1 VPLRESASTR
11 EPAGGDLIVG
21 FLGVGSMGAPMAAN
35 AARGEFQVRVY
46 NRTRAKADA
55 LARRAPV
62 EVAATPAEAADGAD
76 VVITMVSDGAAVI
89 DLYTGHDGA
98 LSSLPSGSIALDMS
112 TIGPDAL
119 TRVHE
124 TLAPHDIHVVDAPV
138 SGSVATAEAA
148 DLTIMAGG
156 ATEDVERVRPVLEA
170 IGTPVI
176 HVGPLG
182 TGQAMKLA
190 VNNIIF
196 GLAEAVAESLVLA
209 ERAGI
214 ERSSAY
220 EVFTNSAIAAP
231 MVHYR
236 RGAYERPD
244 EAPADFRLA
253 LAAKDLELI
262 TDLARRVG
270 APMPQAELNMDLV
283 RRAIADGFGE
293 QDMALV
299 AEYLRRS
306 AGVPDAS
313 R

>member
-1 VPLRESASTR
+1 
-11 EPAGGDLIVG
+11 
-21 FLGVGSMGAPMAAN
+21 MGAPMAAN
-35 AARGEFQVRVY
+35 VARDAKFQVRVF

-55 LARRAPV
+55 LAERVPV
-62 EVAATPAEAADGAD
+62 AVAATAAEAAADAD
-76 VVITMVSDGAAVI
+76 VVITMVSDGDALI
-89 DLYTGHDGA
+89 DLYTGADGA
-98 LSSLPSGSIALDMS
+98 LATMRSGSVAVDMS

-119 TRVHE
+119 ARFRE
-124 TLAPHDIHVVDAPV
+124 TVAPHGIHVVDAPV

-156 ATEDVERVRPVLEA
+156 PADDVERVRPVLEA

-176 HVGPLG
+176 HMGPLG

-190 VNNIIF
+190 VNNIIY

-220 EVFTNSAIAAP
+220 EVFTTSAIAAP
-231 MVHYR
+231 MVNYR
-236 RGAYERPD
+236 RGAYEHPD
-244 EAPADFRLA
+244 DAPAAFRLV

-262 TDLARRVG
+262 ADLARRVG
-270 APMPQAELNMDLV
+270 APMPQAEVNRDLV
-283 RRAIADGFGE
+283 RRAIAGGFGE
-293 QDMALV
+293 EDLALV
-299 AEYLRRS
+299 AEYLRRN
-306 AGVPDAS
+306 AGVSDAA

>member
-1 VPLRESASTR
+1 VS
-11 EPAGGDLIVG
+11 LIVA
-21 FLGVGSMGAPMAAN
+21 FLGLGSMGAPMAAN
-35 AARGEFQVRVY
+35 VARDEKFQVRVF

-55 LARRAPV
+55 VAERVPV
-62 EVAATPAEAADGAD
+62 EVAATAAEAATDAD
-76 VVITMVSDGAAVI
+76 VVITMVADGDALI
-89 DLYTGHDGA
+89 DLYTGPDGPLA
-98 LSSLPSGSIALDMS
+98 TMRSGSVAVDMS
-112 TIGPDAL
+112 TIGPDTLA
-119 TRVHE
+119 RFHE
-124 TLAPHDIHVVDAPV
+124 TLAPHGIHVVDAPV

-156 ATEDVERVRPVLEA
+156 AADHVERVRPVLEA

-176 HVGPLG
+176 HMGPLG

-190 VNNIIF
+190 VNNVVY

-236 RGAYERPD
+236 RGAYEHPD
-244 EAPADFRLA
+244 DAPASFRLV

-262 TDLARRVG
+262 ADLARRVG
-270 APMPQAELNMDLV
+270 APMPQAEINQDLV
-283 RRAIADGFGE
+283 RRAVAGGFGE
-293 QDMALV
+293 EDLALV

-306 AGVPDAS
+306 AGVSDAA